1 MFRQSHT
8 GVLHPHAKVPFTHS
22 EKTVKEEYR
31 AGDGKEKDE
40 CSLECLTFD
49 VKAGHPNN
57 DSSRGLVK

>member
-1 MFRQSHT
+1 MFRQSDT
-8 GVLHPHAKVPFTHS
+8 GVLHPHAEVPFTHP
-22 EKTVKEEYR
+22 EKTVKEGGR